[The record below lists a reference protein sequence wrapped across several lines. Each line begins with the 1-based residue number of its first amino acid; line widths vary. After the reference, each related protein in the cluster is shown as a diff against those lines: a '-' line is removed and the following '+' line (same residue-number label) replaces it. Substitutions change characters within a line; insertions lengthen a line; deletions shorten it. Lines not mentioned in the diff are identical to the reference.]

1 MVNVSS
7 KSVKF
12 SAKQMFM
19 KVLKSIQFLR
29 ENNFPVAWVRIEHE
43 S

>member
-29 ENNFPVAWVRIEHE
+29 KNDFPVSWVRIELE